1 MRRDLSRH
9 GAGGAGARCCG
20 CRRPRPLAV
29 LSVLIVVAV
38 VGAAVS
44 NMLAG
49 PEPVTARNQLR
60 RRHAAAKPSLVM
72 PPPSQV
78 DLTWVPVDQ
87 QLEARGAF
95 GALLGRGRA
104 VPSARC
110 AAERPRRLDGM
121 RTFYVHPVALGSA
134 MLNQKILVER
144 GWTEVDVPCDADVV
158 LYASE
163 GPLWRLLKPWQ
174 TVDHLLGEA
183 QLGNKGNLAQL
194 LARGERAGR
203 IDSSSFWPAT
213 YHQTDAA
220 DQAIL
225 REIFNGS
232 APNVVPWVVKAPGVH
247 LGAGVVLLA
256 SEEEY
261 DAVRR
266 TGRASAANQ
275 HVCVFGCGDSI
286 VQRYVAN
293 PLLLPPHSRKF
304 DLRVYWL
311 VASVEPLRV
320 YYHDGTTRSSL
331 RTYDPEDVRHKQ
343 MFLTNVAQQKK
354 SKDDYAEHKE
364 ELRLTFDALGEVLKE
379 THPHVPDALTLV
391 RRRMCHAIAAVVVEG
406 RDELTAR
413 TRAGTGPD
421 AFSLLGADFL
431 LDTDLNAWL
440 LELQNGPVRS
450 MNTPATAALWNAM
463 SNEQWDMLFEI
474 EGYRERGEA
483 VPRDLRTARTWV
495 LIVDDDG
502 EVQPVG

>member
-1 MRRDLSRH
+1 L
-9 GAGGAGARCCG
+9 
-20 CRRPRPLAV
+20 LAC
-29 LSVLIVVAV
+29 LCAVVAV
-38 VGAAVS
+38 TGLSTLLAATSVTGPERQRRARAEG
-44 NMLAG
+44 LKPGLAAG
-49 PEPVTARNQLR
+49 PTDDVDLSWVPSSVRDEERWPQMSPVERL
-60 RRHAAAKPSLVM
+60 AKVWHSPSPKSIRPASPCPETRPSSLDGKRTFVVDPRAMSNYELTLVM
-72 PPPSQV
+72 
-78 DLTWVPVDQ
+78 LK
-87 QLEARGAF
+87 R
-95 GALLGRGRA
+95 
-104 VPSARC
+104 
-110 AAERPRRLDGM
+110 
-121 RTFYVHPVALGSA
+121 
-134 MLNQKILVER
+134 R
-144 GWTEVDVPCDADVV
+144 GWTEVAAVCDADVL
-158 LYASE
+158 LYNAEANVPWAS
-163 GPLWRLLKPWQ
+163 LQPWQ
-174 TVDHLLGEA
+174 TVNHLRGED